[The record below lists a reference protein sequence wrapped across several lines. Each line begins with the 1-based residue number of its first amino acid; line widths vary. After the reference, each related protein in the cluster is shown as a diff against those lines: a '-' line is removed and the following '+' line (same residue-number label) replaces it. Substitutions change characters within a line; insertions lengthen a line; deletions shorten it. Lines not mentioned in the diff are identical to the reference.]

1 MLQAQVLCQGPEW
14 GPARR
19 RESSAVVP
27 APALPSG
34 LMMADNWQQNHD
46 FLHRIEMWGWGWLA
60 AERWDAA
67 RRASASP
74 GKAGDSSCAFSLT
87 QCHQEGRVCFSHC
100 LPNFPIP
107 RASSN
112 FFAFSQVQELGN
124 WDFSPKHALLCSAWP
139 TCHCPWGAAGVSS
152 PLVLRF
158 HESGFV
164 PDGIVEPWSYLGVPW
179 VFWYR
184 SCACCASAALRALL
198 LCLEHG
204 KAFMLQRGGA
214 VAVRSELRLWVLCE
228 HRQALLCQQSAR
240 GDGFCSIS
248 RPPIQVQALL
258 APVKLSDNLWAG
270 SVPCE
275 QMGWLSWQPRAWD
288 AQLAEGNGSRAPR
301 CCCPN
306 ACPSW
311 CYPGKSRHMGCP
323 AWARGVSQQRWYPHI
338 LPQAPATASPRIRE
352 FLRCFQP
359 KLPTGEAG
367 TCHCPVS
374 SRDSPWRQQHSN
386 YFLTTSA
393 R

>member
-74 GKAGDSSCAFSLT
+74 GKAGDSSCAFNLT

-139 TCHCPWGAAGVSS
+139 TCHCPWGATGVSS

-214 VAVRSELRLWVLCE
+214 VAVRSELRL
-228 HRQALLCQQSAR
+228 RA
-240 GDGFCSIS
+240 
-248 RPPIQVQALL
+248 
-258 APVKLSDNLWAG
+258 LWAQTGPALSAVSERRWILQHIQATYSSPG
-270 SVPCE
+270 SFGTREIVWQLVSGQHAMWADGLTVLAAKSLGCSAGRGERE
-275 QMGWLSWQPRAWD
+275 QSSSVLLPKCLSLLMLPWEEQA
-288 AQLAEGNGSRAPR
+288 
-301 CCCPN
+301 
-306 ACPSW
+306 
-311 CYPGKSRHMGCP
+311 H
-323 AWARGVSQQRWYPHI
+323 GVSGMGTGCFTAEMIPPHSAPGSCYSI
-338 LPQAPATASPRIRE
+338 TEDKGVSEMLSAQAPHWGSWHLPLSCVLQRLTLKATA
-352 FLRCFQP
+352 
-359 KLPTGEAG
+359 
-367 TCHCPVS
+367 
-374 SRDSPWRQQHSN
+374 QQLFFN
-386 YFLTTSA
+386 YLC
-393 R
+393 